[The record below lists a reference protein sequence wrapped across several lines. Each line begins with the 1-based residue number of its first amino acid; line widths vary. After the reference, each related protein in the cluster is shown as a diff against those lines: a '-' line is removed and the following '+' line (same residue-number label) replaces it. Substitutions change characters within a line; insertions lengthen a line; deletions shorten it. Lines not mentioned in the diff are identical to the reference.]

1 MTGVQTC
8 ALPICFPVTIENSQR
23 IIPDYYFQTHQNI
36 QKICG
41 DKSALLEIDY
51 LFMIKDDIRNM
62 RKLNQYQIDYIQTLD
77 EATKD
82 EIIHEFHKAS
92 NMMIETIDMI
102 RSRESSTKNSTNN
115 LLLRAAEALE
125 AESHSHIR
133 THIPRTSTI

>member
-1 MTGVQTC
+1 
-8 ALPICFPVTIENSQR
+8 
-23 IIPDYYFQTHQNI
+23 
-36 QKICG
+36 
-41 DKSALLEIDY
+41 
-51 LFMIKDDIRNM
+51 M

-102 RSRESSTKNSTNN
+102 RSRESSPRSSSKD

-125 AESHSHIR
+125 TESHSHIR
-133 THIPRTSTI
+133 THMPRTSTI